1 MSMNDEENVK
11 KEEIIFSDFIV
22 KIDYGI
28 KNYIKFG
35 EGGYANTTQRR
46 CVLFDKK
53 GNLIEEIIN
62 DNPYVRKIP
71 KECIK

>member
-11 KEEIIFSDFIV
+11 KEEIIFSDFIL

-28 KNYIKFG
+28 KNHIKFG
-35 EGGYANTTQRR
+35 EGGYVNTTQRR